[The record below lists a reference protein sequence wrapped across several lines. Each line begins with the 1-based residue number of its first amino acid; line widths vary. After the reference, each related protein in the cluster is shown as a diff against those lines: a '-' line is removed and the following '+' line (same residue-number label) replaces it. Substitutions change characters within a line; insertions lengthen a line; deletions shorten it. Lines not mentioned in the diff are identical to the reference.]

1 MTAHAVHA
9 VHVMSLQLQST
20 QTALQRRC
28 ARSSRETLCSQT
40 RQSSCWM
47 PHESQSAGLTKL
59 GTKPEGGLRIFG
71 HFSEPSEA
79 CGSTCFSLVC
89 AGAALPCLYLPAVFV
104 VFGVVVLFA
113 LCRLPTVSALFT
125 LCSVVLPGRVF
136 ILLRL
141 VIFHMLTW
149 ALHCAARDGRRHA
162 LNIVVVESLR
172 PQSQIRRLYK
182 PLHLA
187 ILFQGKSI
195 FTNTFIWSLNRKSA
209 RFICPFALRHSQPKD
224 ISAPTPSSKAWVRSQ
239 SRRIYISLRL
249 RHQTLNPSQ
258 AAQLQQ
264 CEWFQPSGGATLH
277 QSFRTTEWASSY
289 AVSPVSERQN
299 SPINPC

>member
-59 GTKPEGGLRIFG
+59 GTKPEGGLCIFG

-79 CGSTCFSLVC
+79 CGSTCLSLVC

-125 LCSVVLPGRVF
+125 LCSVALPGRVF

-187 ILFQGKSI
+187 ILFQGKYV
-195 FTNTFIWSLNRKSA
+195 FTNTFIWSLNHKSA
-209 RFICPFALRHSQPKD
+209 RFICPFALRHPQPKD
-224 ISAPTPSSKAWVRSQ
+224 IYLHQHHRRKRGLDHKAAA
-239 SRRIYISLRL
+239 YISIRL
-249 RHQTLNPSQ
+249 RHQTLYISQ
-258 AAQLQQ
+258 AAQLHQ
-264 CEWFQPSGGATLH
+264 CELFHPSWGSRNRL
-277 QSFRTTEWASSY
+277 TEKAS
-289 AVSPVSERQN
+289 
-299 SPINPC
+299 

>member
-28 ARSSRETLCSQT
+28 ARSSHETLCSQT

-47 PHESQSAGLTKL
+47 PHESRPAGLTKL
-59 GTKPEGGLRIFG
+59 GTKPEGGLCIFG

-104 VFGVVVLFA
+104 VFSVVDLFA

-125 LCSVVLPGRVF
+125 LCSVALPGRVF

-141 VIFHMLTW
+141 VIFHMLMGSS
-149 ALHCAARDGRRHA
+149 LCCARWSASRTEHRR
-162 LNIVVVESLR
+162 R
-172 PQSQIRRLYK
+172 
-182 PLHLA
+182 
-187 ILFQGKSI
+187 GKLEASV
-195 FTNTFIWSLNRKSA
+195 A
-209 RFICPFALRHSQPKD
+209 
-224 ISAPTPSSKAWVRSQ
+224 
-239 SRRIYISLRL
+239 
-249 RHQTLNPSQ
+249 NP
-258 AAQLQQ
+258 
-264 CEWFQPSGGATLH
+264 P
-277 QSFRTTEWASSY
+277 
-289 AVSPVSERQN
+289 
-299 SPINPC
+299 PI